1 MLTRLARLGWS
12 DDVSSDTSPEQ
23 LERHAAII
31 RAMSSEQRAAAF
43 RSLDRGVRRLAM
55 AGLRHRHP
63 EASERELIVRLCA
76 QVHGVETARRVYGG
90 VPEDLET

>member
-1 MLTRLARLGWS
+1 M
-12 DDVSSDTSPEQ
+12 Q

-31 RAMSSEQRAAAF
+31 RAMTSEQRAAAL

-63 EASERELIVRLCA
+63 GASERELLIRLCA
-76 QVHGVETARRVYGG
+76 QLHGVETARRVYGAL
-90 VPEDLET
+90 PEDLTT